1 MIHSEVQSEG
11 IGIMKILFIS
21 NHYYPFSK
29 GGYDIYCKNL
39 VEWFYKQGNYDVSVL
54 TSEGNTD
61 FAFSYPV
68 YRQLKILDD
77 LKYKRL
83 RYNLLKKIF
92 INIYNL
98 HVTNKT
104 INSFNPD
111 ILFFSDVRWIEGFS
125 ILESLKNKKKTI
137 LRVGDVAIFKQLF
150 YFSHE
155 RTGLKE
161 KVKKLIWKLMS
172 LPFPTSPVVD
182 TVIANSEDHLDK
194 CQQQEIARHYFKI
207 HNGIKLG
214 DSKKKWPQRNSQGKL
229 KLLFV
234 GRVTPS
240 KGLHLILEAAKKLN
254 DKNKISCHVTIVG
267 TRNDDHA
274 KSLYNSIQKSSI
286 EDKVT
291 FIEWIDNDKLEP
303 IYLDHHIFVYPNL
316 KTLSF
321 PNTILEAMKYG
332 LPVIASSLGGPA
344 EFIEHEK
351 TGFLIDPGDIDAIY
365 EAIYSLATKS
375 GLAEYISSNAY
386 KYLEDNL
393 DFGNQSKKYEKV
405 IMDMVGGRSPD
416 HS

>member
-1 MIHSEVQSEG
+1 MR
-11 IGIMKILFIS
+11 ILFVS
-21 NHYYPFSK
+21 NYYYPFSK

-39 VEWFYKQGNYDVSVL
+39 VEWFSKQGDYDVSVL

-61 FAFSYPV
+61 FAFNYPV

-77 LKYKRL
+77 LKYKLL

-98 HVTNKT
+98 YVTNKT
-104 INSFNPD
+104 IKSFNPD

-150 YFSHE
+150 YFSQE
-155 RTGLKE
+155 RTGMKE
-161 KVKKLIWKLMS
+161 KVKKLIWKLMG
-172 LPFPTSPVVD
+172 LPVPASPVVD
-182 TVIANSEDHLDK
+182 TVIANSEHHLDK
-194 CQQQEIARHYFKI
+194 CLQQNVARFYFKI
-207 HNGIKLG
+207 HNGIMLR
-214 DSKKKWPQRNSQGKL
+214 DSKKKWPQRNYQSEL

-234 GRVTPS
+234 GRVTPR
-240 KGLHLILEAAKKLN
+240 KGLHLMLEAAKKLI
-254 DKNKISCHVTIVG
+254 DINKIFCHVTIVG
-267 TRNDDHA
+267 ARNDEHTR
-274 KSLYNSIQKSSI
+274 SLYNSIEKSSI
-286 EDKVT
+286 EGKVT
-291 FIEWIDNDKLEP
+291 FIEWMDIDKLEP
-303 IYLDHHIFVYPNL
+303 IYLDHHIFIYPNL

-321 PNTILEAMKYG
+321 PNVILEAMKYG

-365 EAIYSLATKS
+365 EAIYLLATQY

-393 DFGNQSKKYEKV
+393 DFVNQSKKYEKV
-405 IMDMVGGRSPD
+405 IRDMVGDS
-416 HS
+416 